1 MDHELLRCLKEKGYS
16 DFECKQVVY
25 GESIKEVR
33 RNFGNGCVG
42 FGPRRGA
49 CASVYGLGLGG
60 ADVSGSEGAG
70 GAEQEQFRGGAAA
83 VGRH

>member
-33 RNFGNGCVG
+33 ASEFWEWVCRVRTKAGCVLHLQ
-42 FGPRRGA
+42 
-49 CASVYGLGLGG
+49 VWMGLG
-60 ADVSGSEGAG
+60 
-70 GAEQEQFRGGAAA
+70 
-83 VGRH
+83 